1 MNMNMNLRSLLAAV
15 TIAAVG
21 VCLPLHAAVLSEEE
35 LIAQLSLPDEAKV
48 NSALLKLEKQY
59 PTSPTAIA
67 AEKKLLADPRI
78 KVKRKAARVLG
89 ALHAE
94 VSQADIKAICEL
106 LKSADS
112 QAVQDG
118 LKALGGLK
126 AQSAVP
132 EILPLLKSPVPNVIR
147 DACRTLTVL
156 GNKSVVPSL
165 EPLLSYPEPK
175 VQKDAADAI
184 AILKLK

>member
-1 MNMNMNLRSLLAAV
+1 MNMNLRSLLAAV
-15 TIAAVG
+15 TLVAVG

-35 LIAQLSLPDEAKV
+35 LIAQLGMPEEGKV
-48 NSALLKLEKQY
+48 TSALLKLEKQY

-89 ALHAE
+89 AIHAE
-94 VSQADIKAICEL
+94 VSKADIQAIAEL
-106 LKSADS
+106 LKSADP
-112 QAVQDG
+112 QTVQDG

-132 EILPLLKSPVPNVIR
+132 EILPLLKSPTPNVIR

-156 GNKSVVPSL
+156 GNKSVVPSIQ
-165 EPLLSYPEPK
+165 PLLSYPDPK

-184 AILKLK
+184 AALNAKG